1 MTPRT
6 PVVTRVRP
14 RVAIPNLPR
23 VPERAR
29 RAWSELSIALAR
41 ADARVPCLSALGAW
55 WTSELAEERAAA
67 AEACTGCTALIACA
81 HYADMARLTT
91 DVYGGVD
98 RTPVVPMKGA
108 PPA

>member
-29 RAWSELSIALAR
+29 RAWSELSAALASP
-41 ADARVPCLSALGAW
+41 DARVPCTTVLAPW
-55 WTSELAEERAAA
+55 WTSEDQAERAAA
-67 AEACTGCTALIACA
+67 AEACIGCTALIACST
-81 HYADMARLTT
+81 YADLARLTT
-91 DVYGGVD
+91 DVYGGAD
-98 RTPVVPMKGA
+98 RTPAVPTKGTTA
-108 PPA
+108 